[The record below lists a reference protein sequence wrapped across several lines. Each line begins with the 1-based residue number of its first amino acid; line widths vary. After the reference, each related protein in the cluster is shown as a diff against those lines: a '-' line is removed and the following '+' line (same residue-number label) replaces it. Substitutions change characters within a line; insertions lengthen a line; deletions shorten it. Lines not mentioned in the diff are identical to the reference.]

1 MTALLERL
9 SRLPVDHRLLS
20 GVIERVGWT
29 LIHSLWQFSAVA
41 LLLLIARQLLAWC
54 LPAHRH
60 AQARY
65 LACATALVAM
75 PIVAGITFALIVPQP
90 LAPMTGGD
98 STSPVPSTEITVF
111 EEPKVPAAS
120 VAPPLEIDRQ
130 QVTQQFHP
138 TLAQPQLSKIEA
150 PASST
155 EAPALAP
162 SARLLVHRLQLSI
175 EPWLTPIVAIWLVG
189 VVLVSLRPALGMWA
203 VRRLRIRGVPV
214 APAIQDLVVRLGNQ
228 IGVHRTVRVVQSTLV
243 EVPAVI
249 GWLKPMILLPVSVAT
264 SMSPA
269 ELEAILAHELA
280 HIGRHDYLA
289 NLGQMFVET
298 VFFYHPGVW
307 WVSHVMRTEREDCCD
322 DLVVRVLGNRANYVR
337 ALVTVDELRGSTPL
351 AARADRLVPVLSATG
366 GALMTRVRRI
376 MGVPLERQTGWVLT
390 PMVLGLFLLCAVWV
404 TIGSRLAPA
413 AGAAEELDLGAPL
426 AEVRIEGNT
435 TIPDYEIL
443 KVIKSRPE
451 LAVSQE
457 ALANDVRWLMN
468 TRWFTK
474 VETSHQRGK
483 AGLVLIFQ
491 VRERPLPDQAVA
503 GNDPFAEGGLNEQR
517 AAPPAAET
525 PQVQADAGNG
535 TTDNV
540 QATGPLVLNLVNEKQ
555 EIIGGMVS
563 QAREGYGPE
572 LKQLLHWDGT
582 QKAGVTLT
590 GLADGTHT
598 LVVDANQPNAE
609 VFTAK
614 VPAVDGK
621 PLSQAVPSLSGWY
634 NRGDME
640 APDIEVSVAEAGT
653 HGVIEVIAT
662 NRADQPFTFT
672 RADFRLNSE
681 DLRVLLP
688 AGMHMGGKVIKPHST
703 QKLRF
708 DWAEIVRKGIWLNRN
723 GENTSGPAFP
733 ADAEGKVY
741 FRLTT
746 GISSALPVALTD
758 PADVLTDLAHPPK
771 NVDAARA
778 TLTGRVLFDGERPVA
793 KRITIPPP
801 DLKAWAADGNRGTS
815 PHRPSWMQLVF
826 DENYRNTAIQ
836 DESLVVGPQNGLANV
851 LVWLRPADPT
861 QKVAPPV
868 NPPDDKPASLT
879 IEKGRLTPHVI
890 ALGSWQSL
898 LLKNRDRPPLDFVGQ
913 PQVNEAFNRLLNN
926 EASVALKLR
935 AEKVPFKVTSN
946 FGGWMSAYVLPL
958 DHPYFAVTGE
968 DGNFR
973 IENIPPGEWE
983 LVFWHEQVGWLPLDK
998 FAKGKEAINL
1008 EAGGRP
1014 LGELHVKAAVL
1025 VKEQPSLFGPLER
1038 MLALTYPNSKVSLV
1052 TEAKRILIK
1061 GQAPDRDEASRI
1073 LNFVRTEALRREVD
1087 PDLFIDQ
1094 LEVRGVAPAKDPPPR
1109 ELPLGN
1115 FGGIPQRDQ
1124 APQASPLQGL
1134 ADSEDG
1140 WIDAEY
1146 GLQYR
1151 LRMPDARIVG
1161 TVVGEG
1167 RLTITADELP
1177 LLYVDLRN
1185 VGIKEPSLQFDLGLE
1200 THSTQHDLI
1209 VDGVEYRRNDQPW
1222 GGVDPLSPGAA
1233 PITLPFVLS
1242 KDWMLQP
1249 PPVKRPRE
1257 ATFEISGLKLKE
1269 GSHRISL
1276 RLYFHEFAYEPAED
1290 PEEPPRKTLK
1300 PRVSRVIVTQPFVLN
1315 VAPPK
1320 EPEARTPTQI
1330 GLENLRREMAAFPKF
1345 HSPKV
1350 SNNLRRLVRDNQPQS
1365 GNQLIAAV
1373 GDSADL
1379 APDPAAVIIATLW
1392 KDFSHEQLEQYLKA
1406 EMTHFIQQRAAYP
1419 AGVDAAIAVGP
1430 RYRGGYPGIPQE
1442 PALKSETVT
1451 THFLDGQP
1459 IGEPFKYP
1467 QHTSISHWFR
1477 LGKLPVGRHTIR
1489 LVTDYKFEGGDQT
1502 WTGKVESPEYAF
1514 EMLPPETPD
1523 DLVVQPAEA
1532 LMEQFRAAFEI
1543 REVTDERPN
1552 PRKMPEAPRPGRKL
1566 YSTWGP
1572 AGWAPQIRLGGD
1584 KGGSI
1589 HMPAWQ
1595 LFDKLP
1601 VDLCFR
1607 TEFHLEGGGVVLPGT
1622 ELVVFAGESRSFYFM
1637 LQNFD
1642 IEKLRKLAD
1651 KEGFIPVRV
1660 KLIPSRSI
1668 AMSHPRVKRYFG
1680 GEFTSEVVRLR
1691 IDHNPEAP
1699 D

>member
-1 MTALLERL
+1 MTALLEPL
-9 SRLPVDHRLLS
+9 GWLPVDHRLLS

-29 LIHSLWQFSAVA
+29 LIHSLWQFSAIA

-54 LPAHRH
+54 LPAHRQ
-60 AQARY
+60 AQTRY

-75 PIVAGITFALIVPQP
+75 PIIAGITFVLVVPQP
-90 LAPMTGGD
+90 MAPMTGGG
-98 STSPVPSTEITVF
+98 STRPVPSVKITVV
-111 EEPKVPAAS
+111 ENPHAPIAS
-120 VAPPLEIDRQ
+120 VLPPLETERQ
-130 QVTQQFHP
+130 QVPQHFNP
-138 TLAQPQLSKIEA
+138 TSDQPQIDRMEA

-155 EAPALAP
+155 ETPVLAP
-162 SARLLVHRLQLSI
+162 PAGLLVQRLQRSI

-203 VRRLRIRGVPV
+203 VRHLRLRGVPV
-214 APAIQDLVVRLGNQ
+214 APAIHDLVVRLANQ
-228 IGVHRTVRVVQSTLV
+228 IGVHRAVDVVQSTLV

-280 HIGRHDYLA
+280 HIRRHDYLA

-298 VFFYHPGVW
+298 VFFYHPAVW
-307 WVSHVMRTEREDCCD
+307 WMSHAMRTEREDCCD
-322 DLVVRVLGNRANYVR
+322 DLVVRVLGNRTNYVR
-337 ALVTVDELRGSTPL
+337 ALVTVDELRGSAPQ
-351 AARADRLVPVLSATG
+351 AARANRLVPVLSATG
-366 GALMTRVRRI
+366 GALMIRVRRI
-376 MGVPLERQTGWVLT
+376 MGVPLERQSGWILT

-404 TIGSRLAPA
+404 TLGNRPAPA
-413 AGAAEELDLGAPL
+413 AGAAEEMNLNAPL
-426 AEVRIEGNT
+426 ADVRIEGNT
-435 TIPDYEIL
+435 TIPDDEIL

-457 ALANDVRWLMN
+457 TLADDVRRLMD
-468 TRWFTK
+468 THWFDR
-474 VETSHQRGK
+474 VETSHQLGK
-483 AGLVLIFQ
+483 TGLVLTFH
-491 VRERPLPDQAVA
+491 VRERPLPNQAVA
-503 GNDPFAEGGLNEQR
+503 VNDPFAEGGLNEQR

-525 PQVQADAGNG
+525 PQVQADAGDG
-535 TTDNV
+535 TQGNV

-555 EIIGGMVS
+555 EIIGGMVA
-563 QAREGYGPE
+563 QAREGYGSE
-572 LKQLLHWDGT
+572 VKQLLHWDGT

-590 GLADGTHT
+590 GLTDGTHT
-598 LVVDANQPNAE
+598 LVVNPDQPNAE

-614 VPAVDGK
+614 VPAADGK
-621 PLSQAVPSLSGWY
+621 PLSQAVPALPGWF
-634 NRGDME
+634 NRRDME
-640 APDIEVSVAEAGT
+640 APDMEVSVSDGGT

-662 NRADQPFTFT
+662 NRTDDPFVFS

-688 AGMHMGGKVIKPHST
+688 AGMHMGGKVIKPHRT

-746 GISSALPVALTD
+746 GISSALPIALTD
-758 PADVLTDLAHPPK
+758 PADVRIDLGQPPK
-771 NVDAARA
+771 TVDASLA
-778 TLTGRVLFDGERPVA
+778 TLTGRVVFDGERPVA
-793 KRITIPPP
+793 KKITVPPP
-801 DLKAWAADGNRGTS
+801 DLKAWAVDGNRGTS

-826 DENYRNTAIQ
+826 QENYRDTPIP

-851 LVWLRPADPT
+851 LVWLRPADPM
-861 QKVAPPV
+861 QKIALPI
-868 NPPDDKPASLT
+868 NPDDKPVSLT

-890 ALGSWQSL
+890 AFGSWQPL
-898 LLKNRDRPPLDFVGQ
+898 MLQNRDRPPLDFVGQ

-958 DHPYFAVTGE
+958 DHSGFAVTGE

-998 FAKGKEAINL
+998 FAKGKEAIKL
-1008 EAGGRP
+1008 EAGDRP
-1014 LGELHVKAAVL
+1014 LGDLQVKAAVL
-1025 VKEQPSLFGPLER
+1025 VKEQPSFIRDLEKSVAVTFPKSTVFLSIHP
-1038 MLALTYPNSKVSLV
+1038 MQILV
-1052 TEAKRILIK
+1052 K
-1061 GQAPDRDEASRI
+1061 GQAPDRDEAIKI
-1073 LNFVRTEALRREVD
+1073 LTFLREDLRKHGVD
-1087 PDLFIDQ
+1087 QVKLVDQ
-1094 LEVRGVAPAKDPPPR
+1094 LELAGTAPAKDPTTR

-1124 APQASPLQGL
+1124 APPAFPTQEV

-1167 RLTITADELP
+1167 RLTVSPNELP

-1200 THSTQHDLI
+1200 THHTQHDVI

-1222 GGVDPLSPGAA
+1222 GGIDPLSPGAA

-1242 KDWMLQP
+1242 EDWMLQP
-1249 PPVKRPRE
+1249 PDVRRPMK
-1257 ATFEISGLKLKE
+1257 AAFEITGLKLKE
-1269 GSHRISL
+1269 GAHRISL

-1315 VAPPK
+1315 VAQPK
-1320 EPEARTPTQI
+1320 EPETRTKTQI
-1330 GLENLRREMAAFPKF
+1330 GLENIRREMVAFPKF

-1350 SNNLRRLVRDNQPQS
+1350 SNNLRRLMRDNQPAS

-1373 GDSADL
+1373 GDSGEL

-1392 KDFSHEQLEQYLKA
+1392 KDFSRDQLEQYLKA
-1406 EMTHFIQQRAAYP
+1406 EMTHFIQQRATYP

-1430 RYRGGYPGIPQE
+1430 RYRGGYHGIPQE

-1451 THFLDGQP
+1451 THFLDGQQ

-1502 WTGKVESPEYAF
+1502 WSGKLESPEYAF
-1514 EMLPPETPD
+1514 EMLPPETSD

-1622 ELVVFAGESRSFYFM
+1622 ELVVFAGETRSFYFM

-1642 IEKLRKLAD
+1642 IENLRKLAD
-1651 KEGFIPVRV
+1651 REGFIPVRV

-1668 AMSHPRVKRYFG
+1668 ALSHPRVKKYYG
-1680 GEFTSEVVRLR
+1680 GEFTSDVVRLR